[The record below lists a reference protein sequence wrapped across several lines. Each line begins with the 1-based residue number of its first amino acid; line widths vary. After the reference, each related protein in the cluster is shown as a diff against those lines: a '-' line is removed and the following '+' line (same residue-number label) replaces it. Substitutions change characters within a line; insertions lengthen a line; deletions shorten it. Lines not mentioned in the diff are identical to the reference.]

1 MKKINLLI
9 SMMCA
14 GMAFLAVSK
23 ASANSCFLASESGSS
38 TNCDSG
44 TAQSGL
50 PVHEMT
56 TTSKAETTGLCN
68 NVNVFA
74 DKKQA
79 EEYAKTHEYDKVEDA
94 GNCWVPKCT
103 NESDCS
109 NSETGKVCCKSLV
122 NNKCWHECDICTFN
136 KIGNEFYPY
145 ADNSLEGCK
154 LVGNSGMDYIS
165 ALYTSTNTNKNYKI
179 EALRDLEPSINTS
192 IWKCNIKDECKR
204 YQSNDRN
211 QNGKYITDTEV
222 GHNCDTVASILSTCS
237 TKASEAKY
245 VKGFNEQS
253 TAPAKYL
260 CLNGTHLDLTQ
271 SASDELEQF
280 ASDFAVKYGCP
291 LSAVQCDESEGYY
304 RDEDR
309 CQRKSLHT
317 CSVVVTYKGY
327 GDSECWHAAA
337 RCSDFGHGD
346 YITGNH
352 NTLTCD
358 ENNNTQLK
366 YYCPK
371 GTTNCNQDSAVTL
384 NNKKCGACECKENTT
399 RLSSCNDILYDISKG
414 YYDAKDTCEFYGYT
428 RAARLVSSS
437 NCTAC
442 PYNAMYWKC
451 N

>member
-1 MKKINLLI
+1 MKKINLLM
-9 SMMCA
+9 SLMCA
-14 GMAFLAVSK
+14 GMAFFAIDE
-23 ASANSCFLASESGSS
+23 AFANSCFLATESGSS
-38 TNCDSG
+38 ANCDSG

-50 PVHEMT
+50 PKHEMT
-56 TTSKAETTGLCN
+56 TTSKASTTGLCN

-79 EEYAKTHEYDKVEDA
+79 EEYAKTHEYDKVENA

-103 NESDCS
+103 NESDCT
-109 NSETGKVCCKSLV
+109 NSTRACCKSLV

-136 KIGNEFYPY
+136 KIGKAFYPY
-145 ADNSLEGCK
+145 ADDSLEGCK
-154 LVGNSGMDYIS
+154 LVGNSGMDYVS

-179 EALRDLEPSINTS
+179 DTLRNLEPFDAINKS
-192 IWKCNIKDECKR
+192 IWKCNINDTCKK
-204 YQSNDRN
+204 YN
-211 QNGKYITDTEV
+211 QNNSTDV
-222 GHNCDTVASILSTCS
+222 DYACDTVTNILEGCS
-237 TKASEAKY
+237 SKASSAKY

-253 TAPAKYL
+253 TASANYL
-260 CLNGTHLDLTQ
+260 CLNGTHFDLTK
-271 SASDELEQF
+271 SASDF
-280 ASDFAVKYGCP
+280 VNTYGCP
-291 LSAVQCDESEGYY
+291 LSAVQCNESKGYY

-309 CQRKSLHT
+309 CQFKSLHNNP

-327 GDSECWHAAA
+327 GESECWHTAE
-337 RCSDFGHGD
+337 RCSDFGHDD

-358 ENNNTQLK
+358 ENNNTELK

-371 GTTNCNQDSAVTL
+371 GTTNCDAGSAVTL
-384 NNKKCGACECKENTT
+384 NNKKCGACECKDNTT
-399 RLSSCNDILYDISKG
+399 RLSSCNDVLYDISKG
-414 YYDAKDTCEFYGYT
+414 YYDAKKTCEFYGYT
-428 RAARLVSSS
+428 TLAGSVSSG

>member
-1 MKKINLLI
+1 MKKINLLM
-9 SMMCA
+9 SLMCA
-14 GMAFLAVSK
+14 GMAFFAIDEAV
-23 ASANSCFLASESGSS
+23 ANSCFLASESGSS
-38 TNCDSG
+38 ANCDSG

-79 EEYAKTHEYDKVEDA
+79 EEYAKTHEYDKVENA
-94 GNCWVPKCT
+94 GNCWAPKCT

-109 NSETGKVCCKSLV
+109 NGNKVCCKSLV

-136 KIGNEFYPY
+136 KIGREFYPY
-145 ADNSLEGCK
+145 ADDSLEGCK

-165 ALYTSTNTNKNYKI
+165 ALYTSNNTNKNYKI
-179 EALRDLEPSINTS
+179 EALRNLEPLDAINTS
-192 IWKCNIKDECKR
+192 IWKCNINSKCKK
-204 YQSNDRN
+204 SV
-211 QNGKYITDTEV
+211 QNNSTDV
-222 GHNCDTVASILSTCS
+222 DYACDTVASILSTCS
-237 TKASEAKY
+237 TKASSAKY

-291 LSAVQCDESEGYY
+291 LSAVQCDESNGYY
-304 RDEDR
+304 RDEER
-309 CQRKSLHT
+309 CQFKSLHNNP

-327 GDSECWHAAA
+327 GDSECWHTAV

-346 YITGNH
+346 YITGNY
-352 NTLTCD
+352 NSLTCD
-358 ENNNTQLK
+358 ENNNTRLK

-371 GTTNCNQDSAVTL
+371 GTTNCNGDSAVTL

-399 RLSSCNDILYDISKG
+399 RLSSCNDVLYDISKG

-428 RAARLVSSS
+428 TNASSVSGG